1 MPIALS
7 ALIEMTREDNDLLTQ
22 ILSSFSCEKDEDIEY
37 FLHKRAVEFE
47 KLDKARTYLICDEEQ
62 INTEGFCLDQLI
74 IYGYIALALKVLSVP
89 EETSTNTRKKLD
101 GLSGKIH
108 GVRIKDFPC
117 YLIGQLS
124 RNSAVDKDCLA
135 REELLQFAYDN
146 IVTSV
151 ETVGGR
157 YMMIECRD
165 EKKLIDFYS
174 GNGFTEINKM
184 SDGEHIQVQMI
195 RKI

>member
-74 IYGYIALALKVLSVP
+74 I
-89 EETSTNTRKKLD
+89 
-101 GLSGKIH
+101 
-108 GVRIKDFPC
+108 
-117 YLIGQLS
+117 
-124 RNSAVDKDCLA
+124 
-135 REELLQFAYDN
+135 
-146 IVTSV
+146 
-151 ETVGGR
+151 
-157 YMMIECRD
+157 
-165 EKKLIDFYS
+165 
-174 GNGFTEINKM
+174 
-184 SDGEHIQVQMI
+184 
-195 RKI
+195 

>member
-101 GLSGKIH
+101 GLSGKI
-108 GVRIKDFPC
+108 
-117 YLIGQLS
+117 
-124 RNSAVDKDCLA
+124 
-135 REELLQFAYDN
+135 
-146 IVTSV
+146 VTSV
-151 ETVGGR
+151 EAVGGR

>member
-1 MPIALS
+1 MSIALS
-7 ALIEMTREDNDLLTQ
+7 ALIEITREDNDLLTQ

-74 IYGYIALALKVLSVP
+74 IYGYIALALTVLSIP
-89 EETSTNTRKKLD
+89 EKTSTNTRKKLD

-108 GVRIKDFPC
+108 GARIKDFLC

-124 RNSAVDKDCLA
+124 RNSSVGKECLA
-135 REELLQFAYDN
+135 GEELLQFAYDN

-151 ETVGGR
+151 EAVGGR

-165 EKKLIDFYS
+165 EKNLLIFIPVMVLLRLIRCR
-174 GNGFTEINKM
+174 TESIF
-184 SDGEHIQVQMI
+184 
-195 RKI
+195 RCR